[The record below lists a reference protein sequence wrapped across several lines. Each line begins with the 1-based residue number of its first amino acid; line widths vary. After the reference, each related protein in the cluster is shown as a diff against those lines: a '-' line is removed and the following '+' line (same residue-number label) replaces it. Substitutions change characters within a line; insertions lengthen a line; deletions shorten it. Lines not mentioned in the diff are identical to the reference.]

1 MTPTPRRPQG
11 ISPTIRELRLAIPPC
26 IVGAGLAPALIPV
39 TGLAPAPIPVTGQTP
54 APIQVSMGN
63 ERFSPREEL
72 VALGNERF
80 SPREELVALAD
91 EWIAAANDEREKK
104 TLLATRE
111 ELLAALDLP
120 GDHQGRHYI
129 SLDM

>member
-1 MTPTPRRPQG
+1 MPLPAGNGMTEDNG
-11 ISPTIRELRLAIPPC
+11 VSIPAQALPSDEHS
-26 IVGAGLAPALIPV
+26 IVGAGLAPALLPV
-39 TGLAPAPIPVTGQTP
+39 TGLAPALIPISGLAPALLQT
-54 APIQVSMGN
+54 SMGN

-72 VALGNERF
+72 I
-80 SPREELVALAD
+80 ALAD
-91 EWIAAANDEREKK
+91 EWIAAANDEGEKK